1 MVSVALVEVPFLAN
15 IKSSKKDIRR
25 SERRRVRNL
34 AVRSAVRTYIRRFRE
49 VASSGDESKKQESYK
64 VAQSMIDKAINTG
77 LLKPN
82 TGARY
87 KSRLAALL

>member
-1 MVSVALVEVPFLAN
+1 LHVEVPVLAN
-15 IKSSKKDIRR
+15 IRSSEKDIRR

-34 AVRSAVRTYIRRFRE
+34 AMRSAVRNYIRQFRE
-49 VASSGDESKKQESYK
+49 AASSGDEAKKQESYEM
-64 VAQSMIDKAINTG
+64 AQSMIDKAVNKSV
-77 LLKPN
+77 LKPG